1 MEINYIYN
9 IVKVIKKSENR
20 FGVKKGGT
28 GKKKGLRLEPPVNK
42 IF

>member
-20 FGVKKGGT
+20 FGVKKGVQA
-28 GKKKGLRLEPPVNK
+28 KKRGLRLEPPVNK